1 MPLLN
6 QSSVG
11 ASTVTSSVLDTQD
24 QISITANTQSVELFV
39 DQLPNLVF
47 YIVQI
52 SGAAPIE
59 FTPQAALRYEEGVP
73 ANPVPIL
80 SYLDLSGRVVVPAN
94 GTPLLLNFRFPAN
107 YIRFDF
113 FRTAGVTHTVKFV
126 LAGFSP

>member
-11 ASTVTSSVLDTQD
+11 ASTVTSSILDTQD
-24 QISITANTQSVELFV
+24 TIDITADVNLVELFV

-47 YIVQI
+47 YIVQTAGG
-52 SGAAPIE
+52 SPVE
-59 FTPQAALRYEEGVP
+59 FIPQAALRSTTGGGGE
-73 ANPVPIL
+73 PVL
-80 SYLDLSGRVVVPAN
+80 DYLDLSGRVVAPAN
-94 GTPLLLNFRFPAN
+94 NTPLLLDFRFPAN
-107 YIRFDF
+107 YIRFKF

>member
-11 ASTVTSSVLDTQD
+11 ASTVTSSILDSQDTLTFTTDTQ
-24 QISITANTQSVELFV
+24 SIELFV

-47 YIVQI
+47 YAVQTA
-52 SGAAPIE
+52 GATPCT
-59 FTPQAALRYEEGVP
+59 FLPQAALRSTTGSSGE
-73 ANPVPIL
+73 PIL
-80 SYLDLSGRVVVPAN
+80 DYLDLAGEVLMPAN
-94 GTPLLLNFRFPAN
+94 GVPILLNFRFPAN

-113 FRTAGVTHTVKFV
+113 KATAASHTVKFV